1 MQRHFCYSTLTV
13 EAPIP
18 AEGGEGE
25 GRAEDLPADRVV
37 VVLHET
43 QNYVNIAGTIRAM
56 KNFGLH
62 RLRLVSPAEW
72 DPWRIAGIAH
82 DTHEIIDQTR
92 LFETLDEALADCV
105 YVAGFTARQR
115 RAKRAVIRPRELA
128 PDLLARASAS
138 TPERPVALLF
148 GREDKGLPNE
158 ALDRC
163 HRSVVIPTNPEHS
176 SLNLAQA
183 VLLAAYELWM
193 SGGSPQPFKDPRRS
207 APDATREELETL
219 FGEVEDT
226 LWRIDFFKSRKPQG
240 IMRTVRELAHRAE
253 LDGREAAFLRA
264 VAIEV
269 RKYLER
275 TAPSADG

>member
-1 MQRHFCYSTLTV
+1 VDEPT
-13 EAPIP
+13 P
-18 AEGGEGE
+18 AQGGEGE
-25 GRAEDLPADRVV
+25 AETASLPADRVV

-82 DTHEIIDQTR
+82 DTHEIIDRTH
-92 LFETLDEALADCV
+92 LFDSLDEALADCV
-105 YVAGFTARQR
+105 FVAGFTARER

-138 TPERPVALLF
+138 TPERPVAILF

-183 VLLAAYELWM
+183 VLVAAYELWL
-193 SGGSPQPFKDPRRS
+193 SAETTQPFKDPRRT

-219 FGEVEDT
+219 FGDVEDA
-226 LWRIDFFKSRKPQG
+226 LWRVDFFKSRKPQG
-240 IMRTVRELAHRAE
+240 IMRTMRELAHRAE
-253 LDGREAAFLRA
+253 LDRREAAFLRA

-275 TAPSADG
+275 AVPAEEE